1 MSEEQNTHDIAS
13 SSGPSRRRLLKAGM
27 IAGAVAGVGGWRTA
41 PGSAGYRWHPR
52 LRKPGSLPYPNLPMG
67 RDTIPQIKH
76 IVVAM
81 MENHSYDNRLGMLHR
96 HGADGFQLG
105 RNGLP
110 VATNPYPNGDLQHAF
125 RMPTTCQISG
135 GPSQEWAA
143 SHIQFANGRNDG
155 FVKSPS
161 GPVSMGYWDRGD
173 QPFYYSVAEIFPI
186 ADRYF
191 CSVLGQTYPN
201 RRYLMAAT
209 SMGQVDDTF
218 TNQYPPNGTIFD
230 KLNAAGVS
238 WRDYYTTLPT
248 ALLYPKLYQK
258 YHGTR
263 ILPMTQFFTDAAAGT
278 LPGFCYVEPNYGTQ
292 SEEDPQNIVEGEAF
306 VAQVLDALVSG
317 PGWAKTLLIWTYD
330 EHGGYYDHVPPP
342 PAIPPDNIPPA
353 VPSGESV
360 YNGFAQYGFRVP
372 CAFISPWAR
381 PRYVSHQV
389 FDHSSICA
397 LVEAKWNL
405 PAMTYRDAN
414 AHNMLDMLDLR
425 SPAFLTPPP
434 LAQPLLSVDPGAL
447 ACNTSGPGTI
457 PPPGSVT
464 PPKHSPRA

>member
-1 MSEEQNTHDIAS
+1 MSEQQNNPGSAG
-13 SSGPSRRRLLKAGM
+13 SSGPSRRGLLKAGM
-27 IAGAVAGVGGWRTA
+27 IAGAVAGVGGWRAA
-41 PGSAGYRWHPR
+41 PGSAGYRWHPG
-52 LRKPGSLPYPNLPMG
+52 LRKPGSLPYPKLPMG
-67 RDTIPQIKH
+67 TDTVPQIEH

-96 HGADGFQLG
+96 HDADGFQLG

-110 VATNPYPNGDLQHAF
+110 VATNPYSNGDLQHAF

-135 GPSQEWAA
+135 GPSQEWEA
-143 SHIQFANGRNDG
+143 SHIQFAHGRLDG

-173 QPFYYSVAEIFPI
+173 QPFYYSIAEIFPI

-209 SMGQVDDTF
+209 SMGQVDDTL
-218 TNQYPPNGTIFD
+218 TNVYPPNGTIFD
-230 KLNAAGVS
+230 KLNKAGVT

-248 ALLYPKLYQK
+248 ALLYPELYTK

-263 ILPMTQFFTDAAAGT
+263 ILPVTQFFTDAAAGK
-278 LPGFCYVEPNYGTQ
+278 LPGFCYVEPNYGNQ

-306 VAQVLDALVSG
+306 VAQVLDALISG
-317 PGWAKTLLIWTYD
+317 PGWAKTLLIWVYD
-330 EHGGYYDHVPPP
+330 EHGGYYDHVTPP

-353 VPSGESV
+353 VPPGEPT

-414 AHNMLDMLDLR
+414 ANNMLDLLDLR
-425 SPAFLTPPP
+425 KPTFLTPPP
-434 LAQPLLSVDPGAL
+434 LAKPLLSVDPGAL

-464 PPKHSPRA
+464 PPHH

>member
-1 MSEEQNTHDIAS
+1 
-13 SSGPSRRRLLKAGM
+13 
-27 IAGAVAGVGGWRTA
+27 
-41 PGSAGYRWHPR
+41 
-52 LRKPGSLPYPNLPMG
+52 MG
-67 RDTIPQIKH
+67 TDTIPQIKH

-125 RMPTTCQISG
+125 RMPTTCQLSG
-135 GPSQEWAA
+135 RPSQEWAA
-143 SHIQFANGRNDG
+143 SHIQFAHGRNDG

-191 CSVLGQTYPN
+191 CSVLAQTYPN

-209 SMGQVDDTF
+209 SIGQVDDTF
-218 TNQYPPNGTIFD
+218 PKETDYPANGTIFD
-230 KLNAAGVS
+230 KLDAAGVT

-248 ALLYPKLYQK
+248 TLLFPKLYIK
-258 YHGTR
+258 NHGTKVV
-263 ILPMTQFFTDAAAGT
+263 PVAKFFKDAAAGK
-278 LPGFCYVEPNYGTQ
+278 LPGFCYVEPDFGKQ
-292 SEEDPQNIVEGEAF
+292 SEEDPQNIVAGEAF
-306 VAQVLDALVSG
+306 VAQVLNALTSG
-317 PGWAKTLLIWTYD
+317 PGWAKTLLIWVYD

-353 VPSGESV
+353 VPPGESA

-414 AHNMLDMLDLR
+414 AGNMLDLLDLR
-425 SPAFLTPPP
+425 RPAFLTPPP
-434 LAQPLLSVDPGAL
+434 LAQPLLNVDPGAL

-464 PPKHSPRA
+464 PPKRGPRA

>member
-1 MSEEQNTHDIAS
+1 VSEEQNNPGSAG
-13 SSGPSRRRLLKAGM
+13 SSGPSRRGLLKAGM
-27 IAGAVAGVGGWRTA
+27 IAGAVAGVGGWRAA
-41 PGSAGYRWHPR
+41 PGSAGYRWHPG

-67 RDTIPQIKH
+67 TDTVPQIEH

-96 HGADGFQLG
+96 HDADGFQLG

-110 VATNPYPNGDLQHAF
+110 VATNPYSNGDLQHAF

-135 GPSQEWAA
+135 GPSQEWEA
-143 SHIQFANGRNDG
+143 SHIQFAHGRLDG

-173 QPFYYSVAEIFPI
+173 QPFYYSIAEIFPI

-209 SMGQVDDTF
+209 SMGQVDDTL
-218 TNQYPPNGTIFD
+218 TNVYPPNGTIFD
-230 KLNAAGVS
+230 KLNKAGVT

-248 ALLYPKLYQK
+248 ALLYPELYTK

-263 ILPMTQFFTDAAAGT
+263 ILPVTQFFTDAAAGK
-278 LPGFCYVEPNYGTQ
+278 LPGFCYVEPNYGNQ

-306 VAQVLDALVSG
+306 VAQVLDALISG
-317 PGWAKTLLIWTYD
+317 PGWAKTLLIWVYD
-330 EHGGYYDHVPPP
+330 EHGGYYDHVTPP

-353 VPSGESV
+353 VPPGEPT

-414 AHNMLDMLDLR
+414 ANNMLDLLDLR
-425 SPAFLTPPP
+425 KPTFLTPPP
-434 LAQPLLSVDPGAL
+434 LAKPLLSVDPGAL

-464 PPKHSPRA
+464 PPHH

>member
-1 MSEEQNTHDIAS
+1 VSEEQNTRGSAGA
-13 SSGPSRRRLLKAGM
+13 SGPSRRGLLKAGM

-41 PGSAGYRWHPR
+41 PGSTGYQWHPR
-52 LRKPGSLPYPNLPMG
+52 LRKPGSRPYPNLPMG
-67 RDTIPQIKH
+67 TDTIPQIEH
-76 IVVAM
+76 VVVAM

-110 VATNPYPNGDLQHAF
+110 TATNPYPNRDLQHAF
-125 RMPTTCQISG
+125 HMPTTCQPSG
-135 GPSQEWAA
+135 VPSQEWKA

-191 CSVLGQTYPN
+191 SSVLGQTYPN

-209 SMGQVDDTF
+209 SLGQVDDTF
-218 TNQYPPNGTIFD
+218 TNDYPPNGTIFD
-230 KLNAAGVS
+230 KLNAARVS

-248 ALLYPKLYQK
+248 TLLYPKLYVK

-263 ILPMTQFFTDAAAGT
+263 ILPVTQFFTDAATGK
-278 LPGFCYVEPNYGTQ
+278 LPGFCYVEPNYGNQ
-292 SEEDPQNIVEGEAF
+292 SEEDPQNIVAGEAF
-306 VAQVLDALVSG
+306 VAQVLDALISG

-342 PAIPPDNIPPA
+342 PAIAPDNIPPA
-353 VPSGESV
+353 APPGESA

-397 LVEAKWNL
+397 LVESKWNL

-414 AHNMLDMLDLR
+414 ANNMLDMLDLGR
-425 SPAFLTPPP
+425 PTFLTPPP
-434 LAQPLLSVDPGAL
+434 LAQPLLNVDPGAL

-464 PPKHSPRA
+464 PPKRAPRA